1 VSLGFGRSATQHLT
15 RARLDLMPRRAVRR
29 WLLRS
34 TLVVVAFVAGAG
46 AGVVARDAMPT
57 LVPTPMPPAPVG
69 VDASAEIQPLKQQ
82 LDQARLALRLS
93 SARSQE
99 LERQVDALNQR
110 LRESTEE
117 LTFFRKAR
125 EGKHP

>member
-1 VSLGFGRSATQHLT
+1 MSLGFGRSATQHLT
-15 RARLDLMPRRAVRR
+15 RVRLDLMPRRAVRR

-46 AGVVARDAMPT
+46 VGVVGRDPMPT
-57 LVPTPMPPAPVG
+57 LVQPAPV
-69 VDASAEIQPLKQQ
+69 VADASAEIQPLKQQ

>member
-1 VSLGFGRSATQHLT
+1 VSPGFGRSATQHLT
-15 RARLDLMPRRAVRR
+15 RVRLDLMPRRAVRR

-46 AGVVARDAMPT
+46 VGVVARDSMPT
-57 LVPTPMPPAPVG
+57 LVQPAPV
-69 VDASAEIQPLKQQ
+69 VADASAEIQPLKQQ